1 MHYGAFVRTRNFS
14 YSDLNP
20 TGFSPRTGYFENF
33 QSLYS
38 DIYYY
43 ITIIYYYITFIT
55 SATCDEMY
63 SSCQITNGNWNGQY
77 YLQWSVLF

>member
-1 MHYGAFVRTRNFS
+1 MICTLTYYPVLSLMNPSIYYWGEPERAPQFGDSSSSSAMHYGAFARSLYVRTRNFS

-38 DIYYY
+38 DL
-43 ITIIYYYITFIT
+43 
-55 SATCDEMY
+55 E
-63 SSCQITNGNWNGQY
+63 
-77 YLQWSVLF
+77 